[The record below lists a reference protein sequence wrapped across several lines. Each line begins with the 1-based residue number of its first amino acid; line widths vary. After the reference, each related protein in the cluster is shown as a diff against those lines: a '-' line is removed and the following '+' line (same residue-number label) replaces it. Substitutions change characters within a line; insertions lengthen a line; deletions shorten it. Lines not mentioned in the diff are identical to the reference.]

1 MDTPRDATARF
12 IDRLLLPVA
21 DQHVAA
27 RGRELW
33 TVFLEASQNGKIA
46 LIHQLAAKT
55 LDVARACLLLLVCA
69 RTSKGTGRS
78 WDAQQGECQKE
89 FVHGCYLLQ
98 TWTAPATPGGQTPF
112 IPSPLH
118 GRRLPRTARYAAAAQ
133 EGSRQA
139 KGSSS

>member
-1 MDTPRDATARF
+1 MTAPCY
-12 IDRLLLPVA
+12 IDRSLLPVA
-21 DQHVAA
+21 DQNVAA
-27 RGRELW
+27 RGGKLL
-33 TVFLEASQNGKIA
+33 TIFFEASQNSKIA

-55 LDVARACLLLLVCA
+55 LNVARACLLLLVCA

-78 WDAQQGECQKE
+78 WDAQQGERHKE

-118 GRRLPRTARYAAAAQ
+118 GRRLPRTARYAATGQ

-139 KGSSS
+139 RGSSS